1 MSTVVS
7 TCINISLMISS
18 DGEVRANALQKQLD
32 ELPAGEHKELAEVR
46 AELEVTRASLAKY
59 EKVLG
64 PNPDVSTEVKS
75 LAERV
80 KEIEQNRDRLQLQL
94 SQADEVSLHS

>member
-1 MSTVVS
+1 
-7 TCINISLMISS
+7 MISS

-64 PNPDVSTEVKS
+64 PIGWSWRCSDCTM
-75 LAERV
+75 ERSRSPHGF
-80 KEIEQNRDRLQLQL
+80 IWIR
-94 SQADEVSLHS
+94 